1 MALGLSC
8 RQAAGAVCALLH
20 AGRSQ
25 MDERPQEANGEQA
38 GKQGVQGRRSKRFF
52 LVW

>member
-8 RQAAGAVCALLH
+8 RQAPGAVCALLH

-25 MDERPQEANGEQA
+25 MDERPQEAYGEQA
-38 GKQGVQGRRSKRFF
+38 GKQGAQGRSSKRCFV
-52 LVW
+52 VW